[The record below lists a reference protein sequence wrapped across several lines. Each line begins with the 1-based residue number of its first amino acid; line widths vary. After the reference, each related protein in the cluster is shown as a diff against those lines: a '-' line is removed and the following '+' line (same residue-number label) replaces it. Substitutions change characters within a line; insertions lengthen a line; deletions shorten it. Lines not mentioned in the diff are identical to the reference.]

1 MSTTD
6 YRALA
11 TEVNDLC
18 RFLVAELGFDRPAAH
33 FEPAL
38 DRLWHVVH
46 VLQPAGTIGLSS
58 LDYTLEPALF
68 LLAHPGVG
76 CERGGPHSPP
86 TIEDPRMVAK
96 YREMA
101 AKGIKG
107 FLLVQELYERPLR
120 RSEP

>member
-1 MSTTD
+1 VTID

-11 TEVNDLC
+11 AEVRDLC
-18 RFLVAELGFDRPAAH
+18 RFLVDELGLDRPASH

-46 VLQPAGTIGLSS
+46 VLQPAGKIGLSS
-58 LDYTLEPALF
+58 MDYTLEPALF

-86 TIEDPRMVAK
+86 TVTDQRMVDR
-96 YREMA
+96 YREA
-101 AKGIKG
+101 ARKAIKG
-107 FLLVQELYERPLR
+107 FLLVQELYARPIG
-120 RSEP
+120 